1 MAQDQGVGASVGAV
15 DGPGH
20 RAIGIGG
27 QPVDDPVD
35 ARARRRRQILPGP
48 TAEVAQERCRSWR
61 ISMRRACTS
70 CRSAWERRVMVSV
83 RRARSQSMVVEGS
96 GTAGV
101 AGAPGAPGAAE
112 VAEVAEV
119 AGAAGDVEGA

>member
-1 MAQDQGVGASVGAV
+1 
-15 DGPGH
+15 
-20 RAIGIGG
+20 
-27 QPVDDPVD
+27 
-35 ARARRRRQILPGP
+35 
-48 TAEVAQERCRSWR
+48 
-61 ISMRRACTS
+61 MRRACTS
-70 CRSAWERRVMVSV
+70 CRSAWERLVMVSV